1 MKKILITS
9 IVLICVLLALS
20 ACGKAPQ
27 PSPASDPTPAPVSE
41 PTPAPAA
48 PEESAAP
55 EENDPLPSAEPEPE
69 PTPEAPAFDE
79 AKFNAALALKG
90 EDISLLYEAI
100 GEPFDSSYAPSCI
113 GGTGEDG
120 ELYYEGFYVASYRN
134 EGKEIVWDVISDVDY

>member
-48 PEESAAP
+48 QEESAAP
-55 EENDPLPSAEPEPE
+55 VENDPLPSAEPE

>member
-55 EENDPLPSAEPEPE
+55 EENDPLPSVEPE

>member
-48 PEESAAP
+48 PEESAVP
-55 EENDPLPSAEPEPE
+55 EENDPLPSAEPE